1 MKHLINLTFLSLI
14 ITLVSCDG
22 GTQTEQAES
31 AEPYGNPAAAGFN
44 EAGSDAKA
52 IDIADEVM
60 EANGGREA
68 WDNTRYICW
77 SFFGRDNLVW
87 DKWSGNVR
95 IDTGSGMTLLTNI
108 NDETG
113 RAFMG
118 EREITDADT
127 LGTMMQQAKS
137 IWINHSYW
145 LVMPYKLKDSGVTL
159 TYAGEEAT
167 QDGRMADKLNLTF
180 EGVGRTP
187 QNMYYVWV
195 DKESRLVTQWAYYP
209 TAEAEEPRFVN
220 PWADY
225 QQYGKI
231 MLSGSRGERGMED
244 IMVFDELPET
254 VFTSAE
260 KPDLK
265 AMMEE

>member
-1 MKHLINLTFLSLI
+1 MKNLNLLCSFVLA
-14 ITLVSCDG
+14 ITLLAC
-22 GTQTEQAES
+22 EQKKSENTFVFA
-31 AEPYGNPAAAGFN
+31 NPAAEGFN

-52 IDIADEVM
+52 IAIADEVM

-68 WDNTRYICW
+68 WDNTRYIAW

-87 DKWSGNVR
+87 DKWTGNVR
-95 IDTGSGMTLLTNI
+95 IDAGNGMTLLTNI

-113 RAFMG
+113 NAYMEG
-118 EREITDADT
+118 KQVMDADST
-127 LGTMMQQAKS
+127 ANLMQRAKS

-159 TYAGEEAT
+159 KYVGEEAT

-187 QNMYYVWV
+187 QNMYHVWV
-195 DKESRLVTQWAYYP
+195 DKETKLVSQWAYYAN
-209 TAEAEEPRFVN
+209 TEAEEPRFVN
-220 PWADY
+220 PWVEY
-225 QQYGKI
+225 NKHGNI
-231 MLSGSRGERGMED
+231 MLSASRGERGMED
-244 IMVFDELPET
+244 IMVFDELPES
-254 VFTSAE
+254 VFNSPE

-265 AMMEE
+265 AMMQ